1 MRKVLVYRDYI
12 KNLLMYYRI
21 VLLLLDKLDKVLILK
36 EIILNF

>member
-1 MRKVLVYRDYI
+1 MRKVLIRRDYI

-36 EIILNF
+36 GIILDF